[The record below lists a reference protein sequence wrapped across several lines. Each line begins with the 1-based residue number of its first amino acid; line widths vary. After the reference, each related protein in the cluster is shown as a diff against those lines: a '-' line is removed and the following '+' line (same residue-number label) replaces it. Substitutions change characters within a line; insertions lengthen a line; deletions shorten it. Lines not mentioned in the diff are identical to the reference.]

1 MGASTSSYAD
11 EGDDAMITDIN
22 VTPLVDVVLVLLIV
36 FMITVPTMVALD
48 ALKERELKVTLP
60 QASEAKP
67 LISKPKE
74 LVVNVD
80 AEGHF
85 IVQQAKLTEPD
96 LLRVLEQAHADN
108 PGRAT
113 VLIRADKNARWQ
125 RVAAVMNLCNKAKIR
140 DYRPSFSD

>member
-1 MGASTSSYAD
+1 
-11 EGDDAMITDIN
+11 MITDIN

-48 ALKERELKVTLP
+48 ALKERELKVLLP

-67 LISKPKE
+67 LVAKPKE
-74 LVVNVD
+74 LIVNVD

-96 LLRVLEQAHADN
+96 LLRVLEQAHVDN
-108 PGRAT
+108 PGRAS
-113 VLIRADKNARWQ
+113 VIIRADKNCRWQ
-125 RVAAVMNLCNKAKIR
+125 RVASVMNLCNKAKIR
-140 DYRPSFSD
+140 DYRVSVTD